1 MAVYLIKCFHFL
13 YILYVYV
20 FDSYIYIAD
29 NDFVTFPVLF
39 LDI

>member
-29 NDFVTFPVLF
+29 SDFVTFPVKF